1 MDYIEQEVSLNQ
13 IAMSSEVFCLW
24 NGLSLI
30 GVIPY
35 FYKLGDYEEKVRHT
49 GSWGTL
55 FVALHVG
62 DIFL

>member
-30 GVIPY
+30 GVIPS
-35 FYKLGDYEEKVRHT
+35 FYKLGDYKEEVRHVLEA
-49 GSWGTL
+49 GEL
-55 FVALHVG
+55 FL
-62 DIFL
+62 